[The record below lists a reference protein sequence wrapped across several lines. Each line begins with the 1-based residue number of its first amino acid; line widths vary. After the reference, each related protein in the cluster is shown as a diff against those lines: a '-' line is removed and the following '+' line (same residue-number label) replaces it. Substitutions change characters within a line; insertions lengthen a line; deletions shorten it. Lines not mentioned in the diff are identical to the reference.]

1 MSRHGDTVKKGA
13 FARMLAAMRRS
24 PESGVRENESDT
36 FVLLVDGNCAMCR
49 GIARFAAKR
58 DRAERLR
65 FAAQDSAAGREL
77 TARLGLALPPGG
89 SFALVRGSASWTRSA
104 AAIRT
109 LAALDGPW
117 PAAAVA
123 LRLVPARLRDAVYDT
138 IAARRHRIAGRMGAR
153 CPAVPDERLRR
164 RLLAGGGWAGQDGDA
179 AAAVEQSESLT
190 AEVGEGAAA
199 MQTAE
204 ALTAGVG
211 QVAAVLPIVEALT
224 AGVGQ
229 GAEAMRAAE
238 TRGQLRTDKA
248 RGRQRAAGAGR
259 PIYVEIDIAS
269 DMEALW
275 RHTQQPK
282 LHERWDLRFSEI
294 DYLPKA
300 TPKDDQ
306 HFLYLTRIG
315 FGRSIRGTGKSRAP
329 DVAADG
335 VRTSVLAFGT
345 DHPLSLIGR
354 GGGYWRYTPL
364 PAGGVRFVTRFD
376 YRPRFGRAGRWLDR
390 LLFRPLF
397 GWATAWSFDA
407 LRLWLDRGV
416 PPEESL
422 LRAKLHALSIAVL
435 SLCWAYAGLVPK
447 LLYPVASGELD
458 LLRALGWFP
467 GFEPAF
473 ISALGVGELLVAGI
487 VALRRSPKLLAAQAI
502 AVCALTAVALA
513 GTPGLLYA
521 PFNPLV
527 LAMLM
532 LAATFAARWTYKG
545 LPSANRCRR
554 QPGNRNEK
562 TTIKG
567 EHA

>member
-1 MSRHGDTVKKGA
+1 MSRHGDTWKKGA
-13 FARMLAAMRRS
+13 VARMQAAKRRS
-24 PESGVRENESDT
+24 PESSLRENESDA
-36 FVLLVDGNCAMCR
+36 FVLLVDGDCAMCR

-77 TARLGLALPPGG
+77 TARLGLTLPSGG
-89 SFALVRGSASWTRSA
+89 SFVLVRGSASWTRSA

-109 LAALDGPW
+109 LAALDAPW

-123 LRLVPARLRDAVYDT
+123 LRLVPARLRDAVYDA
-138 IAARRHRIAGRMGAR
+138 IAARRHRLAGRMGER

-164 RLLAGGGWAGQDGDA
+164 RLLADGGWNGQDGDA
-179 AAAVEQSESLT
+179 AAAIEQNGSMT
-190 AEVGEGAAA
+190 AGAGEGATA
-199 MQTAE
+199 MPTAE
-204 ALTAGVG
+204 TLTAGF
-211 QVAAVLPIVEALT
+211 
-224 AGVGQ
+224 GQ
-229 GAEAMRAAE
+229 GGEAMRAAE
-238 TRGQLRTDKA
+238 TQGRLRTDKA
-248 RGRQRAAGAGR
+248 RGRQRALGAKR

-269 DMEALW
+269 DMETLW

-300 TPKDDQ
+300 SSKDDQ
-306 HFLYLTRIG
+306 DFLYLTRIG
-315 FGRSIRGTGKSRAP
+315 FGLSIRGTGKSRAP
-329 DVAADG
+329 DIAADG

-345 DHPLSLIGR
+345 DQPLSLIGR
-354 GGGYWRYTPL
+354 GGGYWRYTQL
-364 PAGGVRFVTRFD
+364 PDGGVRFVTRFD
-376 YRPRFGRAGRWLDR
+376 YRTRFGRAGRWLDR

-447 LLYPVASGELD
+447 LLYPAASGELD

-467 GFEPAF
+467 GFEPAVL
-473 ISALGVGELLVAGI
+473 SALGVGELLIGGI

-502 AVCALTAVALA
+502 AVSALTAVALA
-513 GTPGLLYA
+513 GSPELSYA

-527 LAMLM
+527 LTMLM

-545 LPSANRCRR
+545 LPSAKRCRR
-554 QPGNRNEK
+554 QPGSRNEK
-562 TTIKG
+562 RTIKG